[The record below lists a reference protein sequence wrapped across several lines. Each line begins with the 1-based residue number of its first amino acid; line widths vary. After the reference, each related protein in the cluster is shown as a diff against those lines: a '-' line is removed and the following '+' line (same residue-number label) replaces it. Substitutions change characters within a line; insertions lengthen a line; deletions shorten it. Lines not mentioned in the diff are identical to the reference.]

1 MMDTAKPLVFAVGEK
16 DFDQLVIERS
26 HQTPVVVDFWAP
38 WCAPCRQLGPVLE
51 MLAAEYNGKFL
62 LVNDGTNSR
71 IWIVD
76 LAAWQCLGHVMA
88 PDGVLG
94 DMQLTLHKFCTDA
107 LGNLLLARTS
117 RGVER
122 MIYQPGE
129 D

>member
-1 MMDTAKPLVFAVGEK
+1 MEFKYPSPFGTVFNLA
-16 DFDQLVIERS
+16 F
-26 HQTPVVVDFWAP
+26 TPD
-38 WCAPCRQLGPVLE
+38 
-51 MLAAEYNGKFL
+51 GKFL

-76 LAAWQCLGHVMA
+76 PASWQCVGHVMA

-94 DMQLTLHKFCTDA
+94 DMLLTLHKFCADA
-107 LGNLLLARTS
+107 QGNLLLARTS

-122 MIYQPGE
+122 MLYRPGE